1 MVDSASKKASFSQ
14 RHIKRFKSGF
24 LLSQISSP
32 SGWEY
37 KAITRCV
44 LAHRLFIDD
53 CSLTISR
60 SLVFCHLQIHFSY
73 SSDGIPSHI
82 VIHPMLLSTPFLD
95 ISPSLPL
102 PAGTPITL
110 LPFGTP
116 AYFLAC
122 YSGPTA
128 GLTKQFHLVLQGLG
142 AGEWDNSSTSL
153 VRSPT
158 FIIGWIKVEN
168 KQGEDK
174 GLTIIYPTKLC
185 LLCLPVTSRASLDYI
200 PDLPAPLQP
209 SPQASRFHSSPEFGL
224 VPTSI
229 HTSTSQ
235 PSFISCPPSESFNSF
250 RALTLSSN
258 DLERATS
265 EVGDYIDAVAR
276 ERERERERLRRERE
290 VGAVTSPKTARVPS
304 MTPVTVAT
312 ESIEQSM
319 SSSSTMS
326 SALPSVLLPPSS
338 PVLSTSQLKP
348 SSATVQTFYPSP
360 PQTEL
365 PTEAKSAPSTIMI
378 QVATEQPP
386 GSEGASFD
394 AYDMDATWSQ
404 PKDGY
409 LDMDM
414 DNMDFVMNDIG
425 LDFSLDV
432 GSIPNAS
439 SSGATITPFN
449 GRENTTIAT
458 AGIELEGAFTDDD
471 FSFFDQPSKPNPP
484 PQQSPN
490 LHTRSSERSATLL
503 STSLPGSA
511 IVSKMSPP
519 RLSDPT
525 DLHPTKSTSQ
535 LCTPGGFKENFTP
548 RSPVDHIDFGPP
560 GLLASPSPT
569 PEGHSVPSTPTVHLE
584 LDSTPERPIAIAD
597 GLSRIG
603 AGLFEP
609 IPFAAYHREADD
621 KYAVG
626 KFALPSPPPEEPA
639 DRTSMSPP
647 ASKTRSGLSG
657 GWRFEYN
664 AVTDPRIGLV
674 RKLIGVKRKI
684 PSMGSKSGD
693 SPSKKPFWTVAQED
707 WDRGEDLTYDN
718 EESDADSVEEGA
730 DAEESD
736 NTTPS
741 RPTTPTPSYLPLGPT
756 LLSAHFQHSHLL
768 SLSVPLRPPGA
779 AIRPLNLTS
788 TNNPTPSVPTPVS
801 PAATMGAASER
812 SRSLEAV
819 ASAVAVEVVENPL
832 WAESWK
838 ANVIGVG
845 SVGGVWSTD
854 IKAVQ
859 KLLDCIPGLEA
870 LSTVAELFGLAD
882 TASDSNMITAGSK
895 SILRPMEAPMMS
907 IGKGEAVIQVLPP
920 ALRFWEKLGLGPKG
934 GRKNVAA
941 FVMYEENVRQQPL
954 MEKWLVG
961 FRNSY
966 QVRNL
971 IPSYEH
977 NRLSNRQSITE
988 L

>member
-1 MVDSASKKASFSQ
+1 MVDSASKKPSFSQ

-24 LLSQISSP
+24 LMSQISSP
-32 SGWEY
+32 CGWEY

-44 LAHRLFIDD
+44 LVHYLFIDD
-53 CSLTISR
+53 CSLTIPR

-73 SSDGIPSHI
+73 TSDGIPSQL

-142 AGEWDNSSTSL
+142 AGEWDNSSASL
-153 VRSPT
+153 YRSPT

-185 LLCLPVTSRASLDYI
+185 LLCLPLTSRGSLDYI

-209 SPQASRFHSSPEFGL
+209 SPQASRLRSSPDFNS
-224 VPTSI
+224 VSTSI
-229 HTSTSQ
+229 HASQ
-235 PSFISCPPSESFNSF
+235 PSFISSTPSESFNSF
-250 RALTLSSN
+250 RALTLSPN
-258 DLERATS
+258 DLERATA

-276 ERERERERLRRERE
+276 EREREREKLRRERE
-290 VGAVTSPKTARVPS
+290 VGTVSSPKITRIPP

-319 SSSSTMS
+319 SFSSTLS
-326 SALPSVLLPPSS
+326 SALPSVSLPPSS
-338 PVLSTSQLKP
+338 PGLSTPQLKP
-348 SSATVQTFYPSP
+348 SSAAIQTFYPSP

-365 PTEAKSAPSTIMI
+365 PTEVKSVPSAIMI

-386 GSEGASFD
+386 GSEGASFE

-404 PKDGY
+404 PKGAY

-432 GSIPNAS
+432 GSVPNAS
-439 SSGATITPFN
+439 SAGATITPFS
-449 GRENTTIAT
+449 GIENTTIAT

-471 FSFFDQPSKPNPP
+471 FSFFDQPSRPNPAP
-484 PQQSPN
+484 RQSPN
-490 LHTRSSERSATLL
+490 LHARSAGRSGTLL
-503 STSLPGSA
+503 STPLLRSVIG
-511 IVSKMSPP
+511 SKMSPP
-519 RLSDPT
+519 HMSDLP
-525 DLHPTKSTSQ
+525 DLKSTSQ
-535 LCTPGGFKENFTP
+535 LYTPCGFKDNFTP
-548 RSPVDHIDFGPP
+548 RPPANHIDSGPP
-560 GLLASPSPT
+560 GLPASIGPIPESHSP
-569 PEGHSVPSTPTVHLE
+569 PSTPTVHLE
-584 LDSTPERPIAIAD
+584 LDSPLERPIAIAD

-603 AGLFEP
+603 VGLFEP
-609 IPFAAYHREADD
+609 IPFSAYHREADD

-626 KFALPSPPPEEPA
+626 KFALPSPPLEEGPA
-639 DRTSMSPP
+639 DGTSISLP
-647 ASKTRSGLSG
+647 ASTTRSGLSG

-674 RKLIGVKRKI
+674 RKLIGVKRKM
-684 PSMGSKSGD
+684 PSKGSKSD
-693 SPSKKPFWTVAQED
+693 NPPSKKPFWTIARED
-707 WDRGEDLTYDN
+707 WNRGEGLIHEN

-788 TNNPTPSVPTPVS
+788 THNPTPSVPTPVS

-819 ASAVAVEVVENPL
+819 VSTVAVEVVENPL
-832 WAESWK
+832 WAECWK
-838 ANVIGVG
+838 ANMVGVG

-859 KLLDCIPGLEA
+859 NLLDCIPGLEA
-870 LSTVAELFGLAD
+870 PSTVAELFGLTD
-882 TASDSNMITAGSK
+882 TASNTNMITAGSK
-895 SILRPMEAPMMS
+895 STLHPMEAPMMS

-920 ALRFWEKLGLGPKG
+920 ALRFWEKLGLSPKG
-934 GRKNVAA
+934 GQKNVTAY
-941 FVMYEENVRQQPL
+941 VMFEENARHQPL
-954 MEKWLVG
+954 MENWLAS
-961 FRNSY
+961 FINSY

-971 IPSYEH
+971 IPSNVH
-977 NRLSNRQSITE
+977 NRLSNRRSITE